1 MKPMQ
6 AMQAMQAI
14 STDDQNVV
22 DFSESPG
29 RRLRVL
35 RQSRGLEIERIAAQL
50 HLRVD
55 LVEALEQDRY
65 QDMAGPV
72 FVAGYLNNYARL
84 LGIDPEPLVAAFRA
98 ANPDP
103 EPATELHIKARP
115 RQEIGSGHILVRLIS
130 IALVVAVIVLIV
142 LWWQNRA
149 EMLTTLPPT
158 EPANSTVAMTGSRPV
173 PHSSTGTASTV
184 STTSTSGAL
193 SMPTADESPANT
205 QGDQQS
211 DPSQAVATATTVY
224 QTNTS
229 TAAPAHSAPTTAETT
244 AKEPEVSLTFTGP
257 TSIKVRDATGAV
269 ILNRKLSR
277 GDRRV
282 LTGTPP
288 YSFVIGNAGA
298 IRLAVDGR
306 PISLTGRTQG
316 KPPRFTL
323 DPRNPE

>member
-1 MKPMQ
+1 MKP
-6 AMQAMQAI
+6 MQAMQAI

-103 EPATELHIKARP
+103 EPAELHIKARP

-130 IALVVAVIVLIV
+130 IALAVAVITLIV
-142 LWWQNRA
+142 LWWQSRA
-149 EMLTTLPPT
+149 EMLTTLPPS
-158 EPANSTVAMTGSRPV
+158 EPVNSTVAMTGNRPA
-173 PHSSTGTASTV
+173 PGRSAGPASTETAA
-184 STTSTSGAL
+184 SSSGAL
-193 SMPTADESPANT
+193 PMPTAAASPPNA
-205 QGDQQS
+205 QADQQS
-211 DPSQAVATATTVY
+211 DLSLAATTTTTVA
-224 QTNTS
+224 QTNAL
-229 TAAPAHSAPTTAETT
+229 TASPAHSAPTAAETT
-244 AKEPEVSLTFTGP
+244 AKVPEVSLTFTGP
-257 TSIKVRDATGAV
+257 TSIKVRDASGTM
-269 ILNRKLSR
+269 ILNRKLRR
-277 GDRRV
+277 GESRV

-288 YSFVIGNAGA
+288 YSFAIGNAA
-298 IRLAVDGR
+298 AVRLSVDGR

-316 KPPRFTL
+316 KAARFTL